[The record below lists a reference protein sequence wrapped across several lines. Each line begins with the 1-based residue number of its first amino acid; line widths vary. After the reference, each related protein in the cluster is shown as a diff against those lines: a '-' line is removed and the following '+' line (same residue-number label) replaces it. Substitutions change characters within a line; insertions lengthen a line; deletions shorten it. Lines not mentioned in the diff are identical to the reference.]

1 MVSQLKMD
9 ARWTEPGRE
18 FWEAYPFR
26 ARGKRDLPPI
36 RDKIFNPEMKGL
48 AAQILAHEPA
58 TSAAGPRNSAEAAP
72 SVETVFRLDAGLFAT
87 ESKAEG
93 AAIAALVLGQ
103 AKLSEADFGP
113 ALGFLLEKTG
123 AGALAILLPD
133 ELEGVYRVSL
143 QNGLDPLTE
152 RNLIIGFRDTFVAE
166 NLPVQTLV
174 YHADIRS
181 AFHYRK
187 RFSTTFVEQYPCAVY
202 LHFPTLD
209 TSSFCVLFYES
220 EQDSEHARTEEA
232 LAFLGAI
239 YPAVFK
245 FSFEKLNPETRTE
258 DPTLKFMKLFK
269 RHSHTGKDDFFVTH
283 IHLSDKSALST
294 HHPFLGKFQEFCL
307 SHAVADRTVI
317 LSPNHAVLL
326 HSQEN
331 IDRARYLISNLALE
345 WGITS
350 NFKTVR
356 YPSEES
362 NLYNLMLA

>member
-1 MVSQLKMD
+1 LKMD

-18 FWEAYPFR
+18 FWSAYPFR
-26 ARGKRDLPPI
+26 QRGKRELPPI
-36 RDKIFNPEMKGL
+36 REKIFSAEMKGL
-48 AAQILAHEPA
+48 AAEILAHTGQPPEAKPA
-58 TSAAGPRNSAEAAP
+58 VS
-72 SVETVFRLDAGLFAT
+72 VFRLDPALFNLD
-87 ESKAEG
+87 SKADG
-93 AAIAALVLGQ
+93 AAIAAALLSKS
-103 AKLSEADFGP
+103 KLTEADFGP
-113 ALGFLLEKTG
+113 ALGFILEKSS
-123 AGALAILLPD
+123 AGAVALLLPD

-143 QNGLDPLTE
+143 HNGLDTLTE

-166 NLPVQTLV
+166 NMPVQSMT
-174 YHADIRS
+174 YNSEIRNS
-181 AFHYRK
+181 FHYRK
-187 RFSTTFVEQYPCAVY
+187 RFSTAFVEKFPCALY

-209 TSSFCVLFYES
+209 TSSFCALFFG
-220 EQDSEHARTEEA
+220 DEA
-232 LAFLGAI
+232 DVVRAKTDETLAFLGAV

-245 FSFEKLNPETRTE
+245 FSFEKLNPETRHE

-307 SHAVADRTVI
+307 SHAVADHTVI

-331 IDRARYLISNLALE
+331 IDRGRYLISNLAQE

-350 NFKTVR
+350 DFVTVR